1 MNRITVQYAVPNDPE
16 RFDTAKGGNCRC
28 TD

>member
-1 MNRITVQYAVPNDPE
+1 MNRITVQYAAPNDPE
-16 RFDTAKGGNCRC
+16 RFDNHKEANCPC